1 MASITNE
8 TNDRRIAAQIQEIRD
23 KCTRSTYLDV
33 FASDNAIEIYPR
45 IPGEPSAS
53 HRNPINVRRSEM
65 QYEETMT
72 AIGEILAQNY
82 AQLDS
87 FSLSELDSPDNS
99 YPQFWRGLAAN
110 RVLTNV
116 DFDDDVFPNEPEA
129 ALFLSNPA
137 LESVYMNSCTFS
149 DGAFGSFCQG
159 IRSSHIKKLYVVL
172 SDLPPDESWS
182 LLWSALEHGAK
193 HLERLDF
200 YFSDNTLRGAEN
212 GFESFLANNTT
223 IQSLRMGGDG
233 IGRDQLPFFGALGR
247 GLAVNTAAKI
257 LELAFWREYDDQGFT
272 KQLIR
277 TVFEAGLDQNMAVN
291 SLIFKMKVNPET
303 VNDLHDGLERMM
315 RNRTNA
321 VTHSG
326 HDQEESLPV
335 LERLEIG
342 RKCRGYPEDDFT
354 IAVARAQFFD
364 RLSRSDVIR
373 VENVVFHFPKIEL
386 LLPFNVYDFIRSTQV
401 TKSLVLSGYHPRLED
416 THLVD
421 LADAMEANNS
431 ISELEID
438 GVQFHKVINLL
449 ETPNAYRIRCQC
461 RRNEIQVQSLRR
473 DENLSLLPFV
483 LSRLLSSDE
492 RPTDENERREIEAR
506 QLVDRTVAFEIL
518 REIPALFAVYGNQN
532 GEE

>member
-1 MASITNE
+1 MNE
-8 TNDRRIAAQIQEIRD
+8 TNDQGIAAQIQELR
-23 KCTRSTYLDV
+23 KKATRSTCLDV
-33 FASDNAIEIYPR
+33 SASGNRIIIFLT
-45 IPGEPSAS
+45 IPGKPSS
-53 HRNPINVRRSEM
+53 STETTINVRRGET
-65 QYEETMT
+65 QYEEIVGN
-72 AIGEILAQNY
+72 IGEILAQNHP
-82 AQLDS
+82 QLKRFD
-87 FSLSELDSPDNS
+87 LYGLDCRNNS
-99 YPQFWRGLAAN
+99 YLQFRRGLAAN
-110 RVLTNV
+110 RVLTHV
-116 DFDDDVFPNEPEA
+116 KFVGCVFPNEPEA
-129 ALFLSNPA
+129 ALVLTNPV
-137 LESVYMNSCTFS
+137 LQSLDISQCTFS
-149 DGAFGSFCQG
+149 EMAFGSFCRA
-159 IRSSHIKKLYVVL
+159 IRSSHITKLQIDGRSHNAGV
-172 SDLPPDESWS
+172 SWF
-182 LLWSALEHGAK
+182 LLWSALEHGAN
-193 HLERLDF
+193 HLESLDF
-200 YFSDNTLRGAEN
+200 SFSNHTPLGAEH

-223 IQSLRMGGDG
+223 IQSLRMRGADF
-233 IGRDQLPFFGALGR
+233 GRDYRPFFGALGR

-342 RKCRGYPEDDFT
+342 RKCRGYREDALAFGG
-354 IAVARAQFFD
+354 ARAQFFD
-364 RLSRSDVIR
+364 RLTRSDVIR
-373 VENVVFHFPKIEL
+373 VEKVVFHSQKSVQLSPL
-386 LLPFNVYDFIRSTQV
+386 NVHDFIRFTQV
-401 TKSLVLSGYHPRLED
+401 TKSLVLSGYRPGLND

-473 DENLSLLPFV
+473 DENLSLLPLV